1 MKKLHE
7 QVGAQIKKVNEQYK
21 AKINNNRTYLEF
33 KLGDLVWLY
42 LRKERFS
49 LRKKNKLIA
58 GGEGPYNIV

>member
-1 MKKLHE
+1 MS
-7 QVGAQIKKVNEQYK
+7 QIEKVNKQYK
-21 AKINNNRTYLEF
+21 SKANKNNTYLKF

-49 LRKKNKLIA
+49 SRKKNKLIA